1 MRDADI
7 KPALAALKHL
17 QACMIHSSKF
27 NPKSYENIML
37 CKNIRATEFELTT
50 IKEIIA
56 NEYQGISDY
65 IKGKDRIYN
74 SIRKKNQKDKTE

>member
-1 MRDADI
+1 
-7 KPALAALKHL
+7 
-17 QACMIHSSKF
+17 
-27 NPKSYENIML
+27 ML